1 VGSTLVAAGIALDL
15 RGYAMDTGRPVGE
28 FALTE
33 NRLEV
38 LEGAP
43 VVIQRTTLPGD
54 FLVAAIADGRL
65 VALEHV
71 FGLPA
76 TPLSALPGERVAL
89 TPPPS

>member
-1 VGSTLVAAGIALDL
+1 
-15 RGYAMDTGRPVGE
+15 MDTGKPVGDY
-28 FALTE
+28 ALTE

-43 VVIQRTTLPGD
+43 VVVARDTLPGD

-76 TPLSALPGERVAL
+76 RPLTDLPGERVAL
-89 TPPPS
+89 TPPPLP